1 MPDFGPFSVDPAQ
14 IAALGGA
21 NFGQFVNRL
30 IATET
35 AAHGMIGTTLETTYL
50 ENVGDGGVD
59 AGLRNAA
66 ATRWIPQG
74 DSAWQFKA
82 GDLTPA
88 KCKAELTGATRAIET
103 LRAGGTYRLVLG
115 ASRTSAMITARRDAL
130 VEAATELGVAVAKG
144 MIEVIAADSLAGWI
158 EQYPALA
165 VSPLLR
171 GTGVIGQTFDEWS
184 RSNRHTTTWVTSPD
198 RDAQIQSLRETISGG
213 TQIDLHLDGVSG
225 LGKTRLVLEALRAQ
239 PSEAIVVYSLAADS
253 FPVTVLSQLQAQG
266 RTAVVVI
273 DECDRKQ
280 HEIYAQALTTGS
292 SIRLVTLG
300 EPGGSATR
308 TPMIS
313 LTEFGSD
320 SMHELLRANLPQL
333 WPEAERVV
341 VEVAAGNIKYALGLA
356 EALLRNGTTSAG
368 TLITDDDLR
377 AFFTAQLPDGQL
389 FLASCALALFSRFG
403 HDGDVTQEIKT
414 IADGLGLNE
423 NDLRGAASTLQ
434 RQGFLSKQGRYRA
447 VGPHPLAVF
456 LAARGW
462 AEFGHKI
469 VTDLLPNLE
478 PDLAERLFR
487 RAADIGE
494 LDTSSP
500 AVAAILAASG
510 PIASLET
517 LTEGNR
523 SALLV
528 HFAVLAPA
536 AVADRLSQLISAAPE
551 DALLHLQGIRR
562 DLVWALEKLAWHSK
576 TFVVASDALLRLAL
590 AENESY
596 SNNATG
602 TWVEFFGTMLPGT
615 AAPPAARMAYLQAS
629 AVSDD
634 PRVRLIAGRGADR
647 ALEMHES
654 IMVSGEVQGGVVV
667 EPRGRPATFGEA
679 WEYRNAAID
688 VLGDLTSDANLEVA
702 ETAREALVGSV
713 HGLLEIEANRD
724 HLGRV
729 IASLSDSVVAR
740 TRVEVQSLRTLF
752 DRAEVKEGRPSALA
766 SFEALLPA
774 EAPTE
779 RLNVLGSTK
788 SWDRQT
794 DDLAAEIADVAR
806 RVRLDDPLAALDHLL
821 HQGREIPAA
830 YAVGRA
836 IRILGTEFQPA
847 VDLLGPLARDPNSE
861 ALIGYLHGL
870 VNEGSLHVFDR
881 FIDAASLPPLLALQ
895 FSVRGPRTPAAVA
908 RVEHLIGE
916 VSVVEAAR
924 VLFGWMRDADQ
935 ADSARYLRE
944 WGSRIESQ
952 ADYNAAVD
960 FAAMQVFQRPE
971 ILPDLDPAIAELVPR
986 RREFPKLGQQEW
998 DWAHLARRQLG
1009 AEPMV
1014 LAELLADL
1022 IEADALSAYSS
1033 SEESRLLQETVQG
1046 GGEPVWTSLMERL
1059 EQRQW
1064 RLSFSVRDW
1073 LGEAVSV
1080 DVAKRWVG
1088 DSVERARV
1096 LANVTT
1102 PGGQQL
1108 SATARF
1114 LIEEFGQDDRV
1125 PSHLVGQ
1132 FISGMWSGNESER
1145 ISSQI
1150 SQVQAWIAEPGQSAE
1165 VKSWA
1170 HKLVAHLK
1178 ARRGAVL
1185 QEEEER
1191 GW

>member
-14 IAALGGA
+14 VAALGGA

-30 IATET
+30 LTTEA
-35 AAHGMIGTTLETTYL
+35 AAHGMAGTTLETTYL

-59 AGLRNAA
+59 AGLRNAT
-66 ATRWIPQG
+66 ATRWVPQG

-88 KCKAELTGATRAIET
+88 KCKVELTGATNAIAT
-103 LRAGGTYRLVLG
+103 LRAGGRYRLVLG
-115 ASRTSAMITARRDAL
+115 VTRTSAMITARRNAL
-130 VEAATELGVAVAKG
+130 IEAATDLGIAVSEG
-144 MIEVIAADSLAGWI
+144 MIEVIAADGIAAWI

-184 RSNRHTTTWVTSPD
+184 RSNRHTTTWVTSPE
-198 RDAQIQSLRETISGG
+198 RDAQIQELRETISGG
-213 TQIDLHLDGVSG
+213 TQIDIHLDGVSG

-239 PSEAIVVYSLAADS
+239 PYEAIVVYSLAADS

-292 SIRLVTLG
+292 SIRLVTVG

-313 LTEFGSD
+313 LAGFGSD
-320 SMHELLRANLPQL
+320 PMHELLRTNLPQL

-368 TLITDDDLR
+368 SLITDDDLR

-403 HDGDVTQEIKT
+403 HDGDVAQEIET
-414 IADGLGLNE
+414 IADGLGLDKD
-423 NDLRGAASTLQ
+423 DLRGAASNLQ
-434 RQGFLSKQGRYRA
+434 RHGLLSKQGRYRS

-469 VTDLLPNLE
+469 VTDLLPDLD

-494 LDTSSP
+494 LDSSSP
-500 AVAAILAASG
+500 AVSAVLTASG
-510 PIASLET
+510 PLASLEA
-517 LTEGNR
+517 LAEGNR

-551 DALLHLQGIRR
+551 DELRHLRGIRR
-562 DLVWALEKLAWHSK
+562 DLVWAVEKLAWHSK
-576 TFVVASDALLRLAL
+576 TFVVAADALLCLAL

-602 TWVEFFGTMLPGT
+602 TWTEFFGTMLPGT
-615 AAPPAARMAYLQAS
+615 AAPPAVRMAYLQTC

-634 PRVRLIAGRGADR
+634 SRVRLLAARGADR

-654 IMVSGEVQGGVVV
+654 IIISGEVQGGVVV
-667 EPRGRPATFGEA
+667 EPRGRPATFGDA
-679 WEYRNAAID
+679 WAYRNAAID
-688 VLGDLTSDANLEVA
+688 VLGELTADIDPAVA
-702 ETAREALVGSV
+702 ERAREDLVSSV
-713 HGLLEIEANRD
+713 HGLLEIDANRD

-729 IASLSDSVVAR
+729 IATLTDSVIAR
-740 TRVEVQSLRTLF
+740 TRVEVQGLRTLF
-752 DRAEVKEGRPSALA
+752 NRADVVDGRSSALA
-766 SFEALLPA
+766 AFAALLPA
-774 EAPTE
+774 DSPID
-779 RLNVLGSTK
+779 RLNVLSSTK

-794 DDLAAEIADVAR
+794 DDLATELADVAR
-806 RVRLDDPLAALDHLL
+806 QVQPDDPLAALTRLL
-821 HQGREIPAA
+821 HQGGEISAA

-836 IRILGTEFQPA
+836 LRLLGTEFQPGL
-847 VDLLGPLARDPNSE
+847 DLLGPLAGGPNSE
-861 ALIGYLHGL
+861 ALIGYLHGI
-870 VNEGSLHVFDR
+870 VNEGDLGVFDQ
-881 FIDAASLPPLLALQ
+881 FIDETLLPPLLALQ
-895 FSVRGPRTPAAVA
+895 FSVRGPRTPAAVT
-908 RVEHLIGE
+908 RVEQLIGE
-916 VSVVEAAR
+916 VSVAEAAR

-935 ADSARYLRE
+935 ADSARYLRD
-944 WGSRIESQ
+944 WASRIESQ

-971 ILPDLDPAIAELVPR
+971 VLSGLDPAIAELVPR
-986 RREFPKLGQQEW
+986 RREYPKLGQQEW
-998 DWAHLARRQLG
+998 DWALLARRQLS

-1014 LAELLADL
+1014 LADLLADL

-1033 SEESRLLQETVQG
+1033 SKESRLLQDTVRG

-1059 EQRQW
+1059 ERRQW

-1073 LGEAVSV
+1073 LGEAVSI
-1080 DVAKRWVG
+1080 DIAKRWVG

-1108 SATARF
+1108 SPTARF

-1150 SQVQAWIAEPGQSAE
+1150 SQVQAWIAEPEQSTE

-1170 HKLVAHLK
+1170 RKLVAHLE

-1185 QEEEER
+1185 QEEEEQ

>member
-30 IATET
+30 LATEA
-35 AAHGMIGTTLETTYL
+35 AAHGMLGTTLETTYL

-59 AGLRNAA
+59 AGLRNAN

-88 KCKAELTGATRAIET
+88 KCKTELAGATRAIET

-115 ASRTSAMITARRDAL
+115 ASRTSAMIAARRNAL
-130 VEAATELGVAVAKG
+130 VEAATDLGIAVTHG

-184 RSNRHTTTWVTSPD
+184 RSNRHTTTWVTSSD
-198 RDAQIQSLRETISGG
+198 RDAQIQTLRETISGG
-213 TQIDLHLDGVSG
+213 TQIDIHLDGVSG
-225 LGKTRLVLEALRAQ
+225 LGKTRLVLEALRSQ
-239 PSEAIVVYSLAADS
+239 PYEAIVVYSLAADS

-280 HEIYAQALTTGS
+280 HEIYAQALSTGS

-313 LTEFGSD
+313 LSGFGSEA
-320 SMHELLRANLPQL
+320 MKELLRANRPQL

-341 VEVAAGNIKYALGLA
+341 VEVAAGNIDYALKLA
-356 EALLRNGTTSAG
+356 EALLSRGSGSAG
-368 TLITDDDLR
+368 TLVTDEDLR

-403 HDGDVTQEIKT
+403 LDGDAAPELDT
-414 IADGLGLNE
+414 IAAGLGVAVE
-423 NDLRGAASTLQ
+423 DLRGAAASLQ
-434 RQGFLSKQGRYRA
+434 RQGLLSKQGRYRS

-456 LAARGW
+456 LAAQGW

-469 VTDLLPNLE
+469 VADLLPGLD
-478 PDLAERLFR
+478 PDFTERLFR

-494 LDTSSP
+494 LDGSSP
-500 AVAAILAASG
+500 AISAVLTATG
-510 PIASLET
+510 PLASLEA

-528 HFAVLAPA
+528 HFAVLAPG
-536 AVADRLSQLISAAPE
+536 AVADRLYELIFRAPE
-551 DALLHLQGIRR
+551 EELQRQHGIRR

-576 TFVVASDALLRLAL
+576 TFVVAADALLRLSL
-590 AENESY
+590 AETETY

-615 AAPPAARMAYLQAS
+615 AASPQARMAYLQACS
-629 AVSDD
+629 ASED
-634 PRVRLIAGRGADR
+634 PRVRLMAARGADR

-679 WEYRNAAID
+679 WTYRNAAID
-688 VLGDLTSDANLEVA
+688 ILGTLAGDTTPEVA
-702 ETAREALVGSV
+702 ERARGDLVSSL
-713 HGLLEIEANRD
+713 HGLLEVEANRE

-729 IASLSDSVVAR
+729 IATLPEDVITKA
-740 TRVEVQSLRTLF
+740 RVEVQGLRTLF
-752 DRAEVKEGRPSALA
+752 DRADVEDGRPSALA
-766 SFEALLPA
+766 AFEALLPI
-774 EAPTE
+774 EAPST
-779 RLNVLGSTK
+779 RLAVLASTK
-788 SWDRQT
+788 SWDRRT
-794 DDLAAEIADVAR
+794 DDLAAELADVAR
-806 RVRLDDPLAALDHLL
+806 QVDPQEPAVALINLLDLDSEL
-821 HQGREIPAA
+821 PAA
-830 YAVGRA
+830 YGVGRA
-836 IRILGTEFQPA
+836 LRLVGTEYQA
-847 VDLLGPLARDPNSE
+847 GVELLGPLAGNPNAE
-861 ALIGYLHGL
+861 ALVGYLHGL
-870 VNEGSLHVFDR
+870 VNEGDSDALDR
-881 FIDAASLPPLLALQ
+881 FIDGATLDPPLALQ
-895 FSVRGPRTPAAVA
+895 LSVRGPRTSAAVA
-908 RVEHLIGE
+908 RVDRLIE
-916 VSVVEAAR
+916 QVAVVEAAR
-924 VLFGWMRDADQ
+924 VLFAWMRDADQ
-935 ADSARYLRE
+935 ADSARYLRD
-944 WGSRIESQ
+944 WGSRIETQ

-960 FAAMQVFQRPE
+960 FAAMQIYQKPDA
-971 ILPDLDPAIAELVPR
+971 LPDLDPVIADLVPR

-998 DWAHLARRQLG
+998 DWAVLARRQL
-1009 AEPMV
+1009 ATEPIV

-1033 SEESRLLQETVQG
+1033 SEESILLQDTVRA
-1046 GGEPVWTSLMERL
+1046 GGEPVWASFMERL
-1059 EQRQW
+1059 ERGQW
-1064 RLSFSVRDW
+1064 RLSFSVREW
-1073 LGEAVSV
+1073 LGEAVPV
-1080 DVAKRWVG
+1080 EAAKQWVG
-1088 DSVERARV
+1088 TNVERARV

-1102 PGGQQL
+1102 PGGHQL
-1108 SATARF
+1108 SPTARF
-1114 LIEEFGQDDRV
+1114 LIEEFGQDERV

-1132 FISGMWSGNESER
+1132 FISGMWTGNESER

-1150 SQVQAWIAEPGQSAE
+1150 SEVQAWIAEPGQSAE

-1170 HKLVAHLK
+1170 RKLAANLE
-1178 ARRGAVL
+1178 ARRTAVL

>member
-30 IATET
+30 IATEA
-35 AAHGMIGTTLETTYL
+35 AAHGMVGTTLETTYL

-59 AGLRNAA
+59 AGLRNAT

-74 DSAWQFKA
+74 DTAWQFKA

-115 ASRTSAMITARRDAL
+115 ASRTSAMITARRNAL
-130 VEAATELGVAVAKG
+130 VEAATDLGIAVTEG
-144 MIEVIAADSLAGWI
+144 MIEVIAADSLATWI

-165 VSPLLR
+165 VNPLLR

-198 RDAQIQSLRETISGG
+198 RDAQIDALRETLSGG
-213 TQIDLHLDGVSG
+213 TQIDIHLDGVSG
-225 LGKTRLVLEALRAQ
+225 LGKTRLVMEALRAQ
-239 PSEAIVVYSLAADS
+239 PYEAIVVYSLAADS

-280 HEIYAQALTTGS
+280 HEIYAQALTSGS

-300 EPGGSATR
+300 EPGGSVTR

-313 LTEFGSD
+313 LVEFGGD
-320 SMHELLRANLPQL
+320 SMKELLRANRPQL

-341 VEVAAGNIKYALGLA
+341 VEVAAGNIDYALKLA
-356 EALLRNGTTSAG
+356 EALLIRGSGSAG
-368 TLITDDDLR
+368 TLITDGDLR

-403 HDGDVTQEIKT
+403 HDGEVAQELNV
-414 IADGLGLNE
+414 IADGLGLLA
-423 NDLRGAASTLQ
+423 DHLRGAAVTLQ
-434 RQGFLSKQGRYRA
+434 RQGLLSKQGRYRS

-456 LAARGW
+456 LAAQGW
-462 AEFGHKI
+462 AQFGHKI
-469 VTDLLPNLE
+469 VADLLPGLE
-478 PDLAERLFR
+478 PDLTERLFR

-494 LDTSSP
+494 LDSSSP
-500 AVAAILAASG
+500 AISAVLTTSG
-510 PIASLET
+510 PLASLDS

-536 AVADRLSQLISAAPE
+536 AVADRLSDLIMTASE
-551 DALLHLQGIRR
+551 DELQRQHGIRR
-562 DLVWALEKLAWHSK
+562 DLVWALEKLAWHSR
-576 TFVVASDALLRLAL
+576 TFVLAADALLRLAL
-590 AENESY
+590 AETETY

-615 AAPPAARMAYLQAS
+615 AASPEARMAYLQACS
-629 AVSDD
+629 VSDD
-634 PRVRLIAGRGADR
+634 PRVRLMAARGADR

-679 WEYRNAAID
+679 WTYRNQSID
-688 VLGDLTSDANLEVA
+688 VLGTLTADVAPEVA
-702 ETAREALVGSV
+702 ERAREDLVSSL
-713 HGLLEIEANRD
+713 HGLLEIESNRV

-729 IASLSDSVVAR
+729 IAALADDVITR
-740 TRVEVQSLRTLF
+740 TRVEVQGLRTLF
-752 DRAEVKEGRPSALA
+752 DRAGVEDGRPSALA
-766 SFEALLPA
+766 EFEALLPA
-774 EAPTE
+774 EAPSD
-779 RLNVLGSTK
+779 RLAVLSSTK
-788 SWDRQT
+788 SWDRRT
-794 DDLAAEIADVAR
+794 DDLATELADVASQVER
-806 RVRLDDPLAALDHLL
+806 EKPEVALANLL
-821 HQGREIPAA
+821 HQDGELPAA

-836 IRILGTEFQPA
+836 LRLVGTDFQA
-847 VDLLGPLARDPNSE
+847 GVELLGPLAGGPNSE
-861 ALIGYLHGL
+861 ALVGFLHGL
-870 VNEGSLHVFDR
+870 ISEGESDAFDC
-881 FIDAASLPPLLALQ
+881 FIDGASLQPLLALQ
-895 FSVRGPRTPAAVA
+895 LSVRGPRTPVAVS
-908 RVEHLIGE
+908 RVDGLIAE

-935 ADSARYLRE
+935 TDSARYLRD
-944 WGSRIESQ
+944 WASRIESQ

-960 FAAMQVFQRPE
+960 FAAMQVFQKTE
-971 ILPDLDPAIAELVPR
+971 ALPDLDPVIAELIPR
-986 RREFPKLGQQEW
+986 RRDFPKLGQQEW
-998 DWAHLARRQLG
+998 DWTVLARRQLG
-1009 AEPMV
+1009 ADPTAV
-1014 LAELLADL
+1014 ADLLADL

-1033 SEESRLLQETVQG
+1033 SEESSVLQDTVRL
-1046 GGEPVWTSLMERL
+1046 GGEPVWASLMERL
-1059 EQRQW
+1059 ERGQW

-1073 LGEAVSV
+1073 LGEAVPV

-1088 DSVERARV
+1088 SSVERARV
-1096 LANVTT
+1096 LANVTK
-1102 PGGQQL
+1102 PGGSEL
-1108 SATARF
+1108 SPTARF
-1114 LIEEFGQDDRV
+1114 LIEGFGQDERV

-1132 FISGMWSGNESER
+1132 FISGMWTGNESER

-1150 SQVQAWIAEPGQSAE
+1150 SGVQAWIAEPGQSTE

-1170 HKLVAHLK
+1170 RKLVANLE
-1178 ARRGAVL
+1178 ARRGHVV
-1185 QEEEER
+1185 QEEEEE